1 MKHFKPLCA
10 PKQHVIQGALVTC
23 VTSRIRS
30 TSARAHKKKRTNKAL
45 RTGYNKETKRKN
57 AKRKT

>member
-23 VTSRIRS
+23 VTSRIRT
-30 TSARAHKKKRTNKAL
+30 TSARAHKKKNKQGL
-45 RTGYNKETKRKN
+45 KDGLQ
-57 AKRKT
+57 